1 MKDFNSLMKLARRL
15 AKKGYSSAD
24 DDKAK
29 VRIAV
34 LGSTSLQHF
43 VMILRAVLYERGICA
58 DIYEGE
64 YNGIN
69 MDVYNEQSAFYQF
82 QPEYVLILT
91 HYLDVKEYP
100 QWPGYEEAESICSNV
115 VAYYKTLWDTIS
127 RGLPEIK
134 ILQSNFAVP
143 PEHLLGNMERL
154 VTYSRSSFL
163 EKINKELI
171 KASGVQVSIVDL
183 DLLSG
188 YKGKENWFDYAAY
201 FLNKSG
207 CRLDYL
213 PDVAAAYTKLIELK
227 LGRVRKCLVLDLDNT
242 LWGGTVGDLGYDG
255 IMLDPNEATGEAYRY
270 FQKYVLALKERGVI
284 LAVCSKNEDA
294 IAREPFEK
302 NKYMIL
308 GMEDIACFVANWQD
322 KASNIRHIASE
333 LNIGVDSLVF
343 FDDDPAERE
352 IVRRYLQEEEVI
364 EVPEDPA
371 LYVSALD
378 RDAPFQWL
386 ELTREDVLRNN
397 SYIKNRQRKELSRQ
411 FVDYDSYLKELDM
424 HGRVFEID
432 TLSVNRFTQLLN
444 KSNQFNLRTERYDEK
459 EIARMMQDKDFRLL
473 AFELQDKFSEY
484 GIISC
489 VILQKQN
496 EICFIRSWVM
506 SCRVLKRGVEYMM
519 FEAICKTAMDMGC
532 HNILG
537 EYLPTKKN
545 VLVKDFFDDLG
556 FILDKASEDGSKH
569 YHFEAGQ
576 AAGKVHYITPME

>member
-1 MKDFNSLMKLARRL
+1 MKDFNSLMKLARKLSRN
-15 AKKGYSSAD
+15 GYPL
-24 DDKAK
+24 DDKPR
-29 VRIAV
+29 VRLAV

-43 VMILRAVLYERGICA
+43 VMILRAVLYERGIYA

-69 MDVYNEQSAFYQF
+69 MDVYNEDSAFYQF
-82 QPEYVLILT
+82 KPEYVLILT

-100 QWPGYEEAESICSNV
+100 QWVDYEDAEAICNNV
-115 VAYYKTLWDTIS
+115 VDYYKNLWDLIS
-127 RGLPEIK
+127 RCLPDAK

-154 VTYSRSSFL
+154 VAYSRSSFL
-163 EKINKELI
+163 ERINKELVN
-171 KASGVQVSIVDL
+171 ASGMQVSVVDL

-188 YKGKENWFDYAAY
+188 YEGKENWFDYAAY
-201 FLNKSG
+201 FLNKAG

-213 PDVAAAYTKLIELK
+213 PDVAAAYAKLIELK
-227 LGRVRKCLVLDLDNT
+227 LGKVRKCLVLDLDNT
-242 LWGGTVGDLGYDG
+242 IWGGTVGDLGYDG
-255 IMLDPNEATGEAYRY
+255 IMLDPNDAAGEAYRY

-302 NKYMIL
+302 NKYMLL
-308 GMEDIACFVANWQD
+308 GLDDIACFVANWQD
-322 KASNIRHIASE
+322 KASNLRYIANE

-343 FDDDPAERE
+343 FDDNPAERE
-352 IVRRYLQEEEVI
+352 IVRRYLPEVEVI

-397 SYIKNRQRKELSRQ
+397 SYIKNRQRQELSRQ
-411 FVDYDSYLKELDM
+411 FVDYASYLKELDM
-424 HGRVFEID
+424 YGRVFEID
-432 TLSVNRFTQLLN
+432 KLNVSRFTQLLN
-444 KSNQFNLRTERYDEK
+444 KSNQFNLRTERYDEN
-459 EIARMMQDKDFRLL
+459 EISGMMQDRDYRLL
-473 AFELQDKFSEY
+473 AFELRDKFSEY

-489 VILQKQN
+489 VILQKQGDN
-496 EICFIRSWVM
+496 CFIRSWVM

-519 FEAICKTAMDMGC
+519 FEEICKAARSMGC
-532 HNILG
+532 SDILG

-545 VLVKDFFDDLG
+545 ILVRDFLDDLG
-556 FILDKASEDGSKH
+556 FILDKESEDGSRY
-569 YHFEAGQ
+569 YHFAAGQ
-576 AAGKVHYITPME
+576 EPEKVHYIKHME